1 ATPESDVDLLVI
13 VCDASSDYFERLQ
26 PLLEAWRALERS
38 PEAAALR
45 RKGIEPYLSFLA
57 LSEEEANQ
65 NRYIFLDMIEE
76 GIILHDQGGYFA
88 RRLKAL
94 EQRLSALGSRKVYLE
109 DRTWY
114 WDLKP
119 DLVLGEVFEL

>member
-1 ATPESDVDLLVI
+1 
-13 VCDASSDYFERLQ
+13 
-26 PLLEAWRALERS
+26 
-38 PEAAALR
+38 
-45 RKGIEPYLSFLA
+45 
-57 LSEEEANQ
+57 
-65 NRYIFLDMIEE
+65 MIEE

-94 EQRLSALGSRKVYLE
+94 KERLAALGSRKVHLE
-109 DRTWY
+109 DGTWY